1 MEMMESGRPHGA
13 APTEMGN
20 FPEGGKGSGDA
31 PADGGVCGPP
41 PRKGKAKKRWEWSK
55 CITLLVIL
63 AGVGIVQE
71 CFVLMYL
78 CIVRGYTSTAAWL
91 TAAVGLAEAVIGAGL
106 TGYLSLC
113 KKDHSEGGI
122 TFESAKAKGFSQGGS
137 EDSPG
142 I

>member
-1 MEMMESGRPHGA
+1 METMEDRAEQRP
-13 APTEMGN
+13 
-20 FPEGGKGSGDA
+20 
-31 PADGGVCGPP
+31 V
-41 PRKGKAKKRWEWSK
+41 PRARKSRRKWEWSK
-55 CITLLVIL
+55 FITLLVIL

-78 CIVRGYTSTAAWL
+78 CIREGYTSTAAWL
-91 TAAVGLAEAVIGAGL
+91 TAAVGLAEAIIGSGL

-122 TFESAKAKGFSQGGS
+122 TFEAAKAKGFVEGDSV
-137 EDSPG
+137 DSPP